1 MVLHFSALRSC
12 LVGNRHYKKF
22 SYHKQQNLL
31 IYFLIGLSKNGW
43 FKFFCSMA
51 NDLLILFRSF
61 ITSMFYY
68 LQHFQCLHM
77 ASFPFC
83 LLVSLEIR
91 WG

>member
-1 MVLHFSALRSC
+1 MVLHFSASRSC

-51 NDLLILFRSF
+51 NDLLILFPVLLLQCF
-61 ITSMFYY
+61 IIFNISSACTW
-68 LQHFQCLHM
+68 
-77 ASFPFC
+77 
-83 LLVSLEIR
+83 LVSPSAC
-91 WG
+91 

>member
-1 MVLHFSALRSC
+1 MGLHFLASRSC

-51 NDLLILFRSF
+51 NDLLILFAVLLIHVNVFLIFNISSAC
-61 ITSMFYY
+61 TW
-68 LQHFQCLHM
+68 
-77 ASFPFC
+77 
-83 LLVSLEIR
+83 LVSPSAC
-91 WG
+91 